1 MKRILMLCLFLSVST
16 LGLMAQSVGSP
27 SSNRIFE
34 EATDLFRKEKYA
46 VAQHLFDKFI
56 RMSDATD
63 NDVALATYYAAVCS
77 EQLRNNDALFRIS
90 EFMRLY
96 PEHEKINMAQFVL
109 GNVYFEKGDYQAA
122 LREYMKVE
130 PSEVEFNHRSE
141 YDYKTGFCYF
151 QNGDKE
157 SSKKYFKRVSDGKSY
172 YRNAATYYYA
182 DILFS
187 AKQYESADKE
197 FCKIEKDK
205 SFKKL
210 VPVYRFYIKY
220 YLGYE
225 DEVLRMAPDLLADQ
239 NLVLRDEVERIV
251 GDVYFNRGEYRKALQ
266 YYHRSNIDAKT
277 RANGKQPAPADYPM
291 GYCYYMLG
299 QYDSAAFFLSTF
311 IGKEDSTAQNAL
323 FTLGDTYIKLD
334 RKNDAR
340 TAFKSAADLRHNL
353 DIQEEAAFNYAKL
366 NCELNPNAY
375 NESIRSFE
383 NYLKKY
389 PKTKRKS
396 EIQHILTSLY
406 CTTKNYKD
414 ALSLIEKNKKE
425 LLKDATMRQAYQR
438 ILVNRGI
445 DLINERNLQQAAVC
459 FDSAVAVNAKP
470 AVTTDALYLSAES
483 QYRLAN
489 YGRSQK
495 LLDRF
500 FTSSSRKS
508 SAYYSQAL
516 YTAGYVYM
524 RRKMYDRAEEK
535 FSEFLQLANDSTD
548 RRQRL
553 DTYNRMG
560 DCLYVRK
567 NFDGAIGFY
576 DRVINAKSQDADYA
590 TYQKALCYGAQGKNI
605 EKLNSLNYIFEKFSN
620 SPLSPKAM
628 FEIANTYLI
637 CDNNEMALLYY
648 NNFIKKYSQ
657 SSYVP
662 QALLNVGLI
671 YYNTDRNDKAL
682 ETFDILLTRYQGSD
696 EARDALMAVKNIYI
710 EQDRAEEYF
719 AYVNRTTKTSVSTVE
734 QDSTLFLAAE
744 NRYFSGNYDNAIA
757 GLSNYIQKFPHG
769 LFILKAHYY
778 LADAL
783 TRTNQPEKALSHY
796 EWVAERG
803 NNVYTETCLYQAAS
817 THFAQKNYRKALDF
831 YVPLVV
837 VSTSDASRLQARMGI
852 LRCWYALKDT
862 TNVAISAHELSV
874 DPKASQEQKD
884 EAAIMLSRSYF
895 YAGNLPKAFDA
906 YGALTTSSNGEYM
919 GEAAYRRASILVS
932 QNKLDQ
938 AESTIEDVVN
948 NPGSDYWL
956 AKTFILW
963 ADIFHQQGNDL
974 QARQT
979 LQSIIDNYEIQND
992 ADEEVVM
999 EARQHLQ
1006 SLENKSTDSTNGTN
1020 ENNDGPTIQLEP
1032 DGE

>member
-1 MKRILMLCLFLSVST
+1 MKRIFLLCLFLST
-16 LGLMAQSVGSP
+16 TFAGMMAQNSSQKPSVLYA
-27 SSNRIFE
+27 
-34 EATDLFRKEKYA
+34 EALDLFMKEKFA
-46 VAQHLFDKFI
+46 VAQHLFDQYILAFGDV
-56 RMSDATD
+56 DAP
-63 NDVALATYYAAVCS
+63 NDVAKATYYAAVCS
-77 EQLRNNDALFRIS
+77 EQLRNDDALFRIS

-96 PEHEKINMAQFVL
+96 PEHEKINMAIFTL
-109 GNVYFEKGDYQAA
+109 GNVYFEKGDYTSA
-122 LREYMKVE
+122 LREYLKVE

-157 SSKKYFKRVSDGKSY
+157 SAKQYFKRVSDGKSY

-197 FCKIEKDK
+197 FRKIEKDK

-220 YLGYE
+220 HLGYE
-225 DEVLRMAPDLLADQ
+225 DEVLRMAPDLLADR
-239 NLVLRDEVERIV
+239 NLVLRDEVQRIV
-251 GDVYFNRGEYRKALQ
+251 GDVYFNRGEYRKALE
-266 YYHRSNIDAKT
+266 YYNNARGEMGGS
-277 RANGKQPAPADYPM
+277 GKMENAYPM

-299 QYDSAAFFLSTF
+299 QYDSAALFLSSF
-311 IGKEDSTAQNAL
+311 VGKDDSTAQNAL
-323 FTLGDTYIKLD
+323 YTLGDTYVKMN

-340 TAFKSAADLRHNL
+340 TAFKSAADMNHNL
-353 DIQEEAAFNYAKL
+353 SIQEEAAFNYAKL
-366 NCELNPNAY
+366 NCELNPNSY

-383 NYLKKY
+383 NYLNRY

-396 EIQHILTSLY
+396 EIQQILTSLY

-445 DLINERNLQQAAVC
+445 DLFNERNLQQASAC
-459 FDSAVAVNAKP
+459 FDTAIAVNAKP
-470 AVTTDALYLSAES
+470 AVTTDALYLSAET

-489 YGRSQK
+489 YSRAQK
-495 LLDRF
+495 MLDRF
-500 FTSSSRKS
+500 FTSTSRKS
-508 SAYYSQAL
+508 SVYYPQAL

-535 FSEFLQLANDSTD
+535 FSEFLKLSSESTD
-548 RRQRL
+548 RRQLL

-560 DCLYVRK
+560 DCLYIHK
-567 NFDGAIGFY
+567 NFDGAIGYY

-590 TYQKALCYGAQGKNI
+590 TYQKALCYGAKGNNI
-605 EKLNSLNYIFEKFSN
+605 EKLNSLNYIFEKFNN
-620 SPLSPKAM
+620 SPLSSKAM

-657 SSYVP
+657 SSFVP

-682 ETFDILLTRYQGSD
+682 ETFDQLLSRYQGTD

-719 AYVNRTTKTSVSTVE
+719 AYVNKTTKSSVSAVE
-734 QDSTLFLAAE
+734 QDSTLYLAAE
-744 NRYFSGNYDNAIA
+744 NRYFAGNYDNAIT
-757 GLSNYIQKFPHG
+757 GFSNYIQKFPHG

-783 TRTNQPEKALSHY
+783 TRTNHADKALSHY

-803 NNVYTETCLYQAAS
+803 NNVYTENSLYQAAV
-817 THFAQKNYRKALDF
+817 TYYAQKNYRKALDF
-831 YVPLVV
+831 YVPLVA
-837 VSTSDASRLQARMGI
+837 VSSTDASRLQARMGI

-862 TNVAISAHELSV
+862 GNVAISAHELTI
-874 DPKASQEQKD
+874 DPKANQEQKD
-884 EAAIMLSRSYF
+884 EAALLLSRSYY
-895 YAGNLPKAFDA
+895 YAGNMQKAYDA
-906 YGALTTSSNGEYM
+906 YAPLMNSSNGEYM
-919 GEAAYRRASILVS
+919 GEAAYRRASILFT
-932 QNKLDQ
+932 QNNLDQ
-938 AESTIEDVVN
+938 AEALIEDVVN

-963 ADIFHQQGNDL
+963 ADIFHQRGNDA

-979 LQSIIDNYEIQND
+979 LQSIIENYEVQND
-992 ADEEVVM
+992 ADEEVVSD
-999 EARQHLQ
+999 ARQHLQ
-1006 SLENKSTDSTNGTN
+1006 SIDAKQKTENGEQKT
-1020 ENNDGPTIQLEP
+1020 ENDGPTIQLEP
-1032 DGE
+1032 DEGQE